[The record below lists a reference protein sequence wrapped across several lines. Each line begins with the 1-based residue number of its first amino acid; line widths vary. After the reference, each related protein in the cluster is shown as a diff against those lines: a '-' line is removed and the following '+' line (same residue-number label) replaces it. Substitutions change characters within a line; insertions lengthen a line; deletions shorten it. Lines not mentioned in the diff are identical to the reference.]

1 MVRSHALQVSVLI
14 YIYIERER
22 ERERENS
29 NTNRR
34 PTRCTRKYDIIIFY
48 WMII

>member
-14 YIYIERER
+14 YIYIYRER
-22 ERERENS
+22 EREIS

-34 PTRCTRKYDIIIFY
+34 PTQCTRKYDIIIFY
-48 WMII
+48 WIII